1 MMKKLN
7 LILIGLLVIGLSTK
21 SWSQDSGYQIGDK
34 ASDFN
39 LKGVDGAW
47 VSLNTQKE
55 AKGAIVIFTCNT
67 CPYAVAYE
75 DRIID
80 LHKNYASKGYPVIA
94 INSND
99 AKASPGDSFEKMQ
112 QRSKDKKF
120 PFAYVYDQSQD
131 VIKNYGGT
139 RTPHVY
145 LLQKEGGNFIV
156 KYIGAIDNNHQDA
169 SAVTEKYVE
178 DALDSLMNGRKITVE
193 STKAIGCTIKW
204 TKKAE

>member
-1 MMKKLN
+1 MKKLH
-7 LILIGLLVIGLSTK
+7 IMLIGLLLISFSTK
-21 SWSQDSGYQIGDK
+21 SWSQDSGYKIGDK

-39 LKGVDGAW
+39 LKAVDGSS
-47 VSLNTQKE
+47 VSLQTQDD

-75 DRIID
+75 DRIIE
-80 LHKNYASKGYPVIA
+80 LHEKYSSKGYPVIA

-99 AKASPGDSFEKMQ
+99 EKASPGDSFEKMK
-112 QRSKDKKF
+112 QRSKEKKF
-120 PFAYVYDQSQD
+120 PFPYVYDQSQE
-131 VIKNYGGT
+131 VIKAYGGT

-145 LLQKEGGNFIV
+145 LLQKEGKDFIV
-156 KYIGAIDNNHQDA
+156 KYIGAIDNNYQDA

-178 DALDSLMNGRKITVE
+178 DAVDAILGGKKVAFE

-204 TKKAE
+204 SKKTE